1 MVAAD
6 LFLVDRYRKA
16 FVLPEEWGGQ
26 HIFLRFDGAFQF
38 SEVYLN
44 GAHLQD
50 HSTGYVSWTCRLDNA
65 TSLSPGKNILAIRV
79 DPSFGSGHWC
89 APAALKTFRACLG
102 LLFPWQRSAP
112 LQRPQRQRSTEPH
125 DLSSLTLP
133 LSSC

>member
-89 APAALKTFRACLG
+89 AP
-102 LLFPWQRSAP
+102 LL
-112 LQRPQRQRSTEPH
+112 
-125 DLSSLTLP
+125 
-133 LSSC
+133 